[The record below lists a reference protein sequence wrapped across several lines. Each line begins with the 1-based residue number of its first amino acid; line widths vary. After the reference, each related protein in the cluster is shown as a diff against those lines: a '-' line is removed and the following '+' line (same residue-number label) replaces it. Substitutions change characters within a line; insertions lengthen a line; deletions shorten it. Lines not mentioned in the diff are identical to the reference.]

1 MLACDAF
8 PMCAKVRSLHCRAGL
23 PSLSFLPFPALIF
36 ALLFFPFPRAS
47 STLITIGWQAVNDLR
62 LYAIWLSALL
72 QVRPEGSRSEL
83 ARRVEQ
89 ILSWVV

>member
-8 PMCAKVRSLHCRAGL
+8 DMCQGSVFTL
-23 PSLSFLPFPALIF
+23 PSWTSPLKLLTFSGFDLHA
-36 ALLFFPFPRAS
+36 ALLHLPPYL

-62 LYAIWLSALL
+62 LYTIWLSALL
-72 QVRPEGSRSEL
+72 QVRPEGSRCEL

-89 ILSWVV
+89 ILSWVG